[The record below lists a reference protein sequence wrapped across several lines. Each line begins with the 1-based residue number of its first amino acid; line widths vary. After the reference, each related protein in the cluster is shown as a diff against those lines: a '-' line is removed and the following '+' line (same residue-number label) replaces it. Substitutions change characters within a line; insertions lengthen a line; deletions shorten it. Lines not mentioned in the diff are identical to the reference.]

1 MFHDRFARQNRLRT
15 SIRVS
20 PDLILHKHR
29 SPSFGSQDIRYNSNL
44 SPQFM
49 IGRWCPPIKEFPP
62 VLLSLCIRVFNTQI
76 LAHILDS
83 LVRVSRRADDYHFV
97 SVLLLQIHTSVV
109 NKQCSSVVSWLVP
122 SKSASCTEKAY
133 HQHKQPTLTIY
144 MMHTHSNEKDKH
156 HTNTLVAVT
165 SLSTISG
172 TF

>member
-97 SVLLLQIHTSVV
+97 SVLLLQIHKWSTS
-109 NKQCSSVVSWLVP
+109 NAPQSSANWYLQSQQAALKRP
-122 SKSASCTEKAY
+122 F
-133 HQHKQPTLTIY
+133 
-144 MMHTHSNEKDKH
+144 
-156 HTNTLVAVT
+156 T
-165 SLSTISG
+165 SINNPH
-172 TF
+172 

>member
-97 SVLLLQIHTSVV
+97 SVLLLQIHPSG
-109 NKQCSSVVSWLVP
+109 QQAMLLSRHLV
-122 SKSASCTEKAY
+122 
-133 HQHKQPTLTIY
+133 
-144 MMHTHSNEKDKH
+144 
-156 HTNTLVAVT
+156 
-165 SLSTISG
+165 G
-172 TF
+172 TFNVSKLHRKGLSPE

>member
-97 SVLLLQIHTSVV
+97 SVLLLQIHKWSTS
-109 NKQCSSVVSWLVP
+109 NAPQSSADWYLQSQQAALKRP
-122 SKSASCTEKAY
+122 
-133 HQHKQPTLTIY
+133 I
-144 MMHTHSNEKDKH
+144 
-156 HTNTLVAVT
+156 T
-165 SLSTISG
+165 SINNPH
-172 TF
+172 